1 MNESVLKIEIK
12 WLSNKENREECI
24 SLRKAI
30 FCDEQKFS
38 WDLEIDEYDSENNTH
53 TQNLL
58 IFCDKK
64 AIATAR
70 LSLKK
75 DNKWYLS
82 RFCLLKE
89 YRGKKIGN
97 LLIEEFLKKC
107 KEMKIEEVYL
117 SSQLYVKDFYKKHG
131 FNEFGEVYYDE
142 HVEHIMMS
150 KKIF

>member
-1 MNESVLKIEIK
+1 MNNDVLEIK
-12 WLSNKENREECI
+12 WLSNKENRECI
-24 SLRKAI
+24 ALRKAI

-38 WDLEIDEYDSENNTH
+38 WDLEIDEYDSEDNAN

-64 AIATAR
+64 PIATAR
-70 LSLKK
+70 LYLKK

-82 RFCLLKE
+82 RFCLIKE
-89 YRGKKIGN
+89 HRGKKIGN
-97 LLIEEFLKKC
+97 LLMEEFLKKC
-107 KEMKIEEVYL
+107 KEMKIDELYV

-142 HVEHIMMS
+142 HVQHITMS
-150 KKIF
+150 KKLI